1 MSSRNAQCAPL
12 QTTKVKVREDDLPT
26 ENRAL
31 RLTPPVIVDG
41 DGDRWYWFQVEA
53 HLQVVMTS
61 DYPVQPRLPK
71 KRGTKNFW
79 IVDCCRFT

>member
-31 RLTPPVIVDG
+31 RLTPPVIVNGDG
-41 DGDRWYWFQVEA
+41 DGIGSKFRHIFK
-53 HLQVVMTS
+53 L
-61 DYPVQPRLPK
+61 
-71 KRGTKNFW
+71 
-79 IVDCCRFT
+79 

>member
-1 MSSRNAQCAPL
+1 MNRMSSRNAQCAPL

-41 DGDRWYWFQVEA
+41 DGDGIGSKFRHIFK
-53 HLQVVMTS
+53 L
-61 DYPVQPRLPK
+61 
-71 KRGTKNFW
+71 
-79 IVDCCRFT
+79 